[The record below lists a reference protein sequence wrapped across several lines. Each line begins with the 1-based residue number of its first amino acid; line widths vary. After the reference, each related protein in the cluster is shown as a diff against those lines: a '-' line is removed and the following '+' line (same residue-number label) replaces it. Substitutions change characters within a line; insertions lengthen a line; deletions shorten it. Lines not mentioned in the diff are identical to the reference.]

1 MVRSQEK
8 NVEEEEMKPKKIVLA
23 YSGGLDTSVMI
34 QWLKEQYNAEIIA
47 FAADLGQGEDLEP
60 LRQKA
65 IATGASKIYIEDLKE
80 EFVQGYIF
88 PALKA
93 DAVYEKK
100 YLLATALSR
109 PLIAKKLVEIANL
122 ESADAV
128 AHGCTGKGND
138 QVRFEVGISTLA
150 PELQILAPARG
161 WEFKSREEEMEYA
174 QKHNIPV
181 SVKKGSLYS
190 IDKNLWGISVECGVI
205 ENPAIE
211 PPDDSYQIVSHI
223 NNTPDIPE
231 YVEIEFEAG
240 VPVAMNSERM
250 NPVELIM
257 KLNTLGGRHGVGRVD
272 MVENRVIGIK
282 SREVYEAP
290 AAHIL
295 HEAHWALQA
304 LILDRECSH
313 FKETVALKYAELIYY
328 GLWFT
333 PLKNAFDAFVNT
345 TQSFVTGTVKLKL
358 YKGSVNIAGRMSPF
372 SMYSHK
378 LATYDA
384 EDAFDHTAAEGFVK
398 IWGLPYR
405 QGNGGRVF

>member
-1 MVRSQEK
+1 MSI
-8 NVEEEEMKPKKIVLA
+8 KPKKIVLA

-34 QWLKEQYNAEIIA
+34 QWLKEQYDAEIIA
-47 FAADLGQGEDLEP
+47 FAADLGQGEDIEP

-65 IATGASKIYIEDLKE
+65 LATGASKIYIEDIKE
-80 EFVQGYIF
+80 EFVQEYIF

-109 PLIAKKLVEIANL
+109 PLIAKKLVEIARL

-150 PELQILAPARG
+150 PEIQILAPARG

-174 QKHNIPV
+174 QRHNIPV
-181 SVKKGSLYS
+181 SAKKGSLYS

-205 ENPAIE
+205 EDPAIE
-211 PPDDSYQIVSHI
+211 PPDDSFQIVSPI
-223 NNTPDIPE
+223 NNTPDTPE
-231 YVEIEFEAG
+231 YVEIGFEAG
-240 VPVAMNSERM
+240 VPVGMNGEQM

-257 KLNTLGGRHGVGRVD
+257 RLNTLGGKHGVGRVD
-272 MVENRVIGIK
+272 MVENRVVGIK

-290 AAHIL
+290 GAYIL

-313 FKETVALKYAELIYY
+313 FKEMVALRYAELIYY

-333 PLKNAFDAFVNT
+333 PLKRALDAFVET
-345 TQSFVTGTVKLKL
+345 TQTNVTGTVRLRL
-358 YKGSVNIAGRMSPF
+358 YKGTVSIAGRTSPF
-372 SMYSHK
+372 SLYSYK
-378 LATYDA
+378 MATYDVA
-384 EDAFDHTAAEGFVK
+384 DAFDHKAAEGFVK
-398 IWGLPYR
+398 IWGLPYKYMP
-405 QGNGGRVF
+405 

>member
-1 MVRSQEK
+1 MST
-8 NVEEEEMKPKKIVLA
+8 KPKKIVLA

-34 QWLKEQYNAEIIA
+34 TWLKEKYDAEIIA
-47 FAADLGQGEDLEP
+47 FAADLGQGEDLKP
-60 LRQKA
+60 LREKA
-65 IATGASKIYIEDLKE
+65 LSTGASKIYIEDLQQ
-80 EFVQGYIF
+80 EFVRGYIF

-93 DAVYEKK
+93 NAVYEKK

-109 PLIAKKLVEIANL
+109 PLIAKKLVEIAKL

-138 QVRFEVGISTLA
+138 QVRFEVGISTLN
-150 PELQILAPARG
+150 PEIMILAPARE

-174 QKHNIPV
+174 QRHNIPV

-205 ENPAIE
+205 EDPAIE

-223 NNTPDIPE
+223 NNTPDTPE

-240 VPVAMNSERM
+240 VPIGMNGERM

-257 KLNTLGGRHGVGRVD
+257 KLNTLGGKHGVGRVD

-290 AAHIL
+290 GAYIL

-304 LILDRECSH
+304 LVLDRECSH
-313 FKETVALKYAELIYY
+313 FKETVSLKYAELIYY

-333 PLKNAFDAFVNT
+333 PLKNALDAFVDI
-345 TQSFVTGTVKLKL
+345 TQANVTGTVRLKL
-358 YKGSVNIAGRMSPF
+358 YKGTVGIAGRTSPF
-372 SMYSHK
+372 SLYSYK

-384 EDAFDHTAAEGFVK
+384 ADAFDHKAAEGFVK
-398 IWGLPYR
+398 IWGLPYKYTK
-405 QGNGGRVF
+405 GCNA

>member
-1 MVRSQEK
+1 MSTQPK
-8 NVEEEEMKPKKIVLA
+8 TGPKKIVLA

-34 QWLKEQYNAEIIA
+34 QWLKEQYDAEIIA

-65 IATGASKIYIEDLKE
+65 IATGASKIYIEDLKQ
-80 EFVQGYIF
+80 EFVQDYIF

-109 PLIAKKLVEIANL
+109 PLIAKKLVEIARL

-150 PELQILAPARG
+150 PEIQILAPARG

-211 PPDDSYQIVSHI
+211 PPDDSYQVVAPV
-223 NNTPDIPE
+223 NNTPDTPE

-240 VPVAMNSERM
+240 VPVGMNGERM
-250 NPVELIM
+250 NPVELITR
-257 KLNTLGGRHGVGRVD
+257 LNTLGGKHGVGRVD
-272 MVENRVIGIK
+272 MVENRIVGIK

-290 AAHIL
+290 GAYIL

-313 FKETVALKYAELIYY
+313 FKEMVALRYAELIYY
-328 GLWFT
+328 GLWWT
-333 PLKNAFDAFVNT
+333 PLKKALDAFVET
-345 TQSFVTGTVKLKL
+345 TQANVTGMVRLRL
-358 YKGSVNIAGRMSPF
+358 YKGTVSIAGRTSPF
-372 SMYSHK
+372 SLYSYK
-378 LATYDA
+378 MATYDA
-384 EDAFDHTAAEGFVK
+384 ADAFDHQAAEGFVK
-398 IWGLPYR
+398 IWGLPYKYMP
-405 QGNGGRVF
+405 

>member
-1 MVRSQEK
+1 MSTK
-8 NVEEEEMKPKKIVLA
+8 SKPKKIVLA

-34 QWLKEQYNAEIIA
+34 KWLKEQYDAEIIA

-65 IATGASKIYIEDLKE
+65 LATGASKIYIEDLRQ
-80 EFVQGYIF
+80 EFVEEYIF

-109 PLIAKKLVEIANL
+109 PLIAKKLVEIARL

-138 QVRFEVGISTLA
+138 QVRFEVGISTLS
-150 PELQILAPARG
+150 PEIQILAPARG

-174 QKHNIPV
+174 YRHNIPV

-205 ENPAIE
+205 EDPAIE
-211 PPDDSYQIVSHI
+211 PPDDSFQIVSPV

-240 VPVAMNSERM
+240 VPVGINGERM

-257 KLNTLGGRHGVGRVD
+257 RLNTLGGKHGVGRVD
-272 MVENRVIGIK
+272 MVENRVVGIK

-290 AAHIL
+290 GAYIL

-313 FKETVALKYAELIYY
+313 FKEMVALRYAELIYY

-333 PLKNAFDAFVNT
+333 PLKKALDAFVET
-345 TQSFVTGTVKLKL
+345 TQANVTGMVRLRL
-358 YKGSVNIAGRMSPF
+358 YKGTASIAGRTSPF
-372 SMYSHK
+372 SLYSYK
-378 LATYDA
+378 MATYDV
-384 EDAFDHTAAEGFVK
+384 EDAFDHQAAEGFVK
-398 IWGLPYR
+398 IWGLPYKYIP
-405 QGNGGRVF
+405 

>member
-1 MVRSQEK
+1 MAT
-8 NVEEEEMKPKKIVLA
+8 KPKKIVLA

-34 QWLKEQYNAEIIA
+34 KWLKDQYDAEIIA

-60 LRQKA
+60 LKEKA
-65 IATGASKIYIEDLKE
+65 LATGASKIYIEDLRE
-80 EFVQGYIF
+80 EFIGEYVF
-88 PALKA
+88 PAIKA

-109 PLIAKKLVEIANL
+109 PLIAKKLVEIARL

-138 QVRFEVGISTLA
+138 QVRFEVGISTLS
-150 PELQILAPARG
+150 PEIQILAPARE

-174 QKHNIPV
+174 QRHNIPV

-211 PPDDSYQIVSHI
+211 PPDDSYQIVSHVKD
-223 NNTPDIPE
+223 TPDTPE
-231 YVEIEFEAG
+231 YIEIEFEAG
-240 VPVAMNSERM
+240 VPVGMNGEKM
-250 NPVELIM
+250 NPVDIITR
-257 KLNTLGGRHGVGRVD
+257 LNVLGGKHGVGRVD

-290 AAHIL
+290 AACLL

-304 LILDRECSH
+304 LVLDRECSH
-313 FKETVALKYAELIYY
+313 FKEMVALKYAELIYY

-333 PLKNAFDAFVNT
+333 PLRNALNAFVET
-345 TQSFVTGTVKLKL
+345 TQKNITGMVRLKL
-358 YKGSVNIAGRMSPF
+358 YKGSVNIAGRTSPF

-384 EDAFDHTAAEGFVK
+384 DDAFDHKAAEGFVK
-398 IWGLPYR
+398 IWGLPYK
-405 QGNGGRVF
+405 QGNVKI

>member
-1 MVRSQEK
+1 MST
-8 NVEEEEMKPKKIVLA
+8 KPKKIVLA

-34 QWLKEQYNAEIIA
+34 TWLKEKYDAEIIA
-47 FAADLGQGEDLEP
+47 FAADLGQGEDLKP
-60 LRQKA
+60 LREKA
-65 IATGASKIYIEDLKE
+65 LATGASKIYIEDLQQ
-80 EFVQGYIF
+80 EFVQDYIF

-109 PLIAKKLVEIANL
+109 PLIAKKLVEIAKI

-138 QVRFEVGISTLA
+138 QVRFEVGISTLS
-150 PELQILAPARG
+150 PEIQILAPARE

-205 ENPAIE
+205 EDPAIE
-211 PPDDSYQIVSHI
+211 PPDDSYQIVSPI
-223 NNTPDIPE
+223 NNTPDTPE
-231 YVEIEFEAG
+231 YVEIGFEAG
-240 VPVAMNSERM
+240 VPVAMNGERM

-257 KLNTLGGRHGVGRVD
+257 KLNTLGGKHGVGRVD

-290 AAHIL
+290 GAYIL

-304 LILDRECSH
+304 LVLDRECSH
-313 FKETVALKYAELIYY
+313 FKETVSLKYAELIYY

-333 PLKNAFDAFVNT
+333 PLKNALDAFVDT
-345 TQSFVTGTVKLKL
+345 TQSNVTGTVRLKL
-358 YKGSVNIAGRMSPF
+358 YKGTVGIAGRTSTF
-372 SMYSHK
+372 SLYSYK

-384 EDAFDHTAAEGFVK
+384 ADAFDHKAAEGFVK
-398 IWGLPYR
+398 IWGLPYKKHSAVR
-405 QGNGGRVF
+405 DQLSA

>member
-1 MVRSQEK
+1 
-8 NVEEEEMKPKKIVLA
+8 MKPKKIVLA

-34 QWLKEQYNAEIIA
+34 QWLKEKYDAEIIA
-47 FAADLGQGEDLEP
+47 FAADLGQGEDLTP
-60 LRQKA
+60 LREKA
-65 IATGASKIYIEDLKE
+65 LATGASKIYIEDLQE
-80 EFVQGYIF
+80 EFVREYIF

-109 PLIAKKLVEIANL
+109 PLIAKKLVEIARL

-138 QVRFEVGISTLA
+138 QVRFEVGISTLS

-205 ENPAIE
+205 EDPAIE

-223 NNTPDIPE
+223 NNTPDTPE

-240 VPVAMNSERM
+240 VPVGMIEPSPHPSPMRRGRNSKRM

-290 AAHIL
+290 AAYIL

-333 PLKNAFDAFVNT
+333 PLTNAFDAFVET
-345 TQSFVTGTVKLKL
+345 TQAFVTGTVRLKL

-372 SMYSHK
+372 SLYSHK

-398 IWGLPYR
+398 I
-405 QGNGGRVF
+405 GGRPYKHTNSAM

>member
-1 MVRSQEK
+1 MSI
-8 NVEEEEMKPKKIVLA
+8 KPKKIVLA

-34 QWLKEQYNAEIIA
+34 QWLKEKYDAEIIA

-60 LRQKA
+60 LKQKA
-65 IATGASKIYIEDLKE
+65 LATGASKIYIEDLKE
-80 EFVQGYIF
+80 EFVRGYIF

-109 PLIAKKLVEIANL
+109 PLIAKKLVEIANF

-138 QVRFEVGISTLA
+138 QVRFEVGISTLS
-150 PELQILAPARG
+150 PEIQILAPARG
-161 WEFKSREEEMEYA
+161 WEFRSREEEMEYA
-174 QKHNIPV
+174 QRHNIPV

-205 ENPAIE
+205 EDPAIE
-211 PPDDSYQIVSHI
+211 PPDDSFQIVSPV

-231 YVEIEFEAG
+231 YAEIEFEAG
-240 VPVAMNSERM
+240 VPVGMNGQSM
-250 NPVELIM
+250 NPVELIS
-257 KLNTLGGRHGVGRVD
+257 KLNILGGKHGVGRVD

-290 AAHIL
+290 GACIL

-313 FKETVALKYAELIYY
+313 FKETIALKYAELIYY
-328 GLWFT
+328 GLWWT
-333 PLKNAFDAFVNT
+333 PLKKALDAFVET
-345 TQSFVTGTVKLKL
+345 TQVNVTGTVRLRL
-358 YKGSVNIAGRMSPF
+358 YKGTASIAGRTSPF
-372 SMYSHK
+372 SLYSYK
-378 LATYDA
+378 MATYDA
-384 EDAFDHTAAEGFVK
+384 ADTFDHKAAEGFVK

-405 QGNGGRVF
+405 HTSSAM

>member
-1 MVRSQEK
+1 MST
-8 NVEEEEMKPKKIVLA
+8 KPKKIVLA

-34 QWLKEQYNAEIIA
+34 QWLKEQYDAEIIA

-65 IATGASKIYIEDLKE
+65 LATGASKIYIEDLKQ
-80 EFVQGYIF
+80 EFVLEYIF

-109 PLIAKKLVEIANL
+109 PLIAKKLVEIARL
-122 ESADAV
+122 ELADAV

-138 QVRFEVGISTLA
+138 QVRFEVGISTLG
-150 PELQILAPARG
+150 PEIQILAPARG
-161 WEFKSREEEMEYA
+161 WGFRSREEEMEYA
-174 QKHNIPV
+174 QRHNIPV

-205 ENPAIE
+205 EDPAIE
-211 PPDDSYQIVSHI
+211 PPDDSFQIVSPI
-223 NNTPDIPE
+223 NNTPDTPE

-240 VPVAMNSERM
+240 VPVGMDGTRM

-257 KLNTLGGRHGVGRVD
+257 RLNTLGGKHGVGRVD
-272 MVENRVIGIK
+272 MVENRIIGIK

-290 AAHIL
+290 GAYIL

-304 LILDRECSH
+304 LVLDRECSH
-313 FKETVALKYAELIYY
+313 FKEIVALRYAELIYY

-333 PLKNAFDAFVNT
+333 PLKKAFDAFVET
-345 TQSFVTGTVKLKL
+345 TQANVTGTVSLRL
-358 YKGSVNIAGRMSPF
+358 YKGTVSIAGRRSPF
-372 SMYSHK
+372 SMYSYK
-378 LATYDA
+378 MATYDA
-384 EDAFDHTAAEGFVK
+384 ADAFDHKAAEGFIK
-398 IWGLPYR
+398 IWGLPYTR
-405 QGNGGRVF
+405 EGYNLLS

>member
-1 MVRSQEK
+1 MSTK
-8 NVEEEEMKPKKIVLA
+8 SKPKKIVLA

-34 QWLKEQYNAEIIA
+34 KWLKEQYDAEIIA

-65 IATGASKIYIEDLKE
+65 LATGASKIYIEDLRQ
-80 EFVQGYIF
+80 EFVQEYIF

-109 PLIAKKLVEIANL
+109 PLIAKKLVEIARL

-138 QVRFEVGISTLA
+138 QVRFEVGISTLS
-150 PELQILAPARG
+150 PEIQILAPARG

-174 QKHNIPV
+174 YRHNIPV

-205 ENPAIE
+205 EDPAIE
-211 PPDDSYQIVSHI
+211 PPDDSFQIVSPV

-240 VPVAMNSERM
+240 VPVGINGERM

-257 KLNTLGGRHGVGRVD
+257 RLNTLGGKHGVGRVD
-272 MVENRVIGIK
+272 MVENRVVGIK

-290 AAHIL
+290 GAYIL

-313 FKETVALKYAELIYY
+313 FKEMVALRYAELIYY

-333 PLKNAFDAFVNT
+333 PLKKALDAFVET
-345 TQSFVTGTVKLKL
+345 TQANVTGMVRLRL
-358 YKGSVNIAGRMSPF
+358 YKGTASIAGRTSPF
-372 SMYSHK
+372 SLYSYK
-378 LATYDA
+378 MATYDV
-384 EDAFDHTAAEGFVK
+384 EDAFDHQAAEGFVK
-398 IWGLPYR
+398 IWGLPYKYIP
-405 QGNGGRVF
+405 